1 MKSPKNIQIKNNNP
15 KKFNIKKIKIPK
27 LNILMKLLLP
37 TLLIVTLLGS
47 ILSFVSY
54 KDQKQSLIDH
64 SIDSATMLSSVAA
77 KLVNPTGCIS
87 VRDEK
92 DLTSDIYIQ
101 TSNLLKITNTNK
113 SLKYIYTLYL
123 EDDGL
128 FYAVDSDDNVDT
140 KCMPGDEFE
149 YSSDAKEEVACIK
162 SGKKYSD
169 NNINVYD
176 DYEALISCLA
186 PIYDSNGTV
195 VGAVG
200 CDYNATP
207 ILNKLKTTMKKLI
220 ILTIMV
226 IIISILLIILIIR
239 GVTNNIKKITSKLAN
254 LSSNEGD
261 LTQQINIHSGD
272 ELEHIAKHTNKLLNY
287 IRSIMTNILK
297 NAVQLDDYV
306 NNTYDDIKIT
316 RENVDKTDT
325 ILGELNSS
333 MDNVSTSN
341 NIVTTRSQEVL
352 STIYE
357 IDNQLKD
364 GVTHAQSIKSHA
376 KNSSIEASRK
386 QEYAKEQVTL
396 LSKKL
401 SDKLEHSREVT
412 KIETLANEIIDITDQ
427 TNLLALNASIEAA
440 RAGDAGK
447 GFSVVAEEIVKLANT
462 TETTAVQ
469 IQSLS
474 ASVIKAVN
482 ELTEEA
488 KNMLEFVN
496 NISINGFD
504 DLVKNS
510 NIYYNDSQQLTD
522 ILVYFSNSTNSLKE
536 HIDDVQNAIN
546 TSNEH
551 IEFSVDKLKDVNSF
565 SNDLSDRIE
574 KIQSQMDSTKE
585 VGEQLNA
592 EVNKFKI

>member
-1 MKSPKNIQIKNNNP
+1 MKNTKNNTTKNFRIKKLKI
-15 KKFNIKKIKIPK
+15 KKF
-27 LNILMKLLLP
+27 NILMKLLLP

-64 SIDSATMLSSVAA
+64 GIDSATMLSSVATE
-77 KLVNPTGCIS
+77 LVNPSGCLS
-87 VRDEK
+87 VRSKK
-92 DLTSDIYIQ
+92 DLTSDVYLQ

-128 FYAVDSDDNVDT
+128 YYAVDSDDNEDT

-149 YSSDAKEEVACIK
+149 YSSTAKEEVACIK
-162 SGKKYSD
+162 SGKPYFD
-169 NNINVYD
+169 NDINVYD
-176 DYEALISCLA
+176 EYEALISCLA

-207 ILNKLKTTMKKLI
+207 ILNELKTTMKKLFM
-220 ILTIMV
+220 LTIIG
-226 IIISILLIILIIR
+226 IIISTLLIILIIR
-239 GVTNNIKKITSKLAN
+239 GVTNNIKKITSKIAD

-261 LTQQINIHSGD
+261 LTQQININSGD
-272 ELEHIAKHTNKLLNY
+272 ELEHIAKHTNALLSF

-325 ILGELNSS
+325 ILTELNSS

-536 HIDDVQNAIN
+536 RINDVQNAIN
-546 TSNEH
+546 TANEH